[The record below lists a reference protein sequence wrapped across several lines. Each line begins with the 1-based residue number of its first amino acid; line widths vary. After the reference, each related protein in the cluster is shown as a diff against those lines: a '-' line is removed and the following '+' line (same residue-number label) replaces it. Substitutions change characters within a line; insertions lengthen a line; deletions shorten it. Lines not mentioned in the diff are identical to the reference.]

1 MTDTEDPRA
10 LAEAII
16 HANEYMILATA
27 DDTGSPWSS
36 PVWFATADNRE
47 FFWVSSPAARHSRNL
62 AVRPELAFSIFDS
75 QQVPGTGRGVY
86 VSALAAEVPEDA
98 IDAGIAVFSD
108 ASRRAGIDEGVDA
121 CRRRGAGAAPAVP
134 RRASASCSCSRPATS
149 GSRCAV

>member
-16 HANEYMILATA
+16 QANEYLILATA
-27 DDTGSPWSS
+27 DETGTPWSS

-47 FFWVSSPAARHSRNL
+47 FFWVSSPTARHSRNL

-86 VSALAAEVPEDA
+86 VSAIAAEVPEDA
-98 IDAGIAVFSD
+98 IATGIAVFTD
-108 ASRRAGIDEGVDA
+108 ASRRARIEKEWTRADVE
-121 CRRRGAGAAPAVP
+121 APA
-134 RRASASCSCSRPATS
+134 RHRLYRAEVGEVFVLSSRDE
-149 GSRCAV
+149 RIKVRL

>member
-16 HANEYMILATA
+16 QANEYLILATA

-47 FFWVSSPAARHSRNL
+47 FFWVSSPEARHSRNL

-75 QQVPGTGRGVY
+75 TQVPGTGRGVY
-86 VSALAAEVPEDA
+86 VSAFAAEVPDDA
-98 IDAGIAVFSD
+98 IDAGIAVFSA
-108 ASRRAGIDEGVDA
+108 ASRRVGITKDWTRADVE
-121 CRRRGAGAAPAVP
+121 APARHRLYHAAVRELFVLSTRDERIKVP
-134 RRASASCSCSRPATS
+134 
-149 GSRCAV
+149 V